1 MNQEIPK
8 PLRKALARQTPGEVH
23 PSPDVLTAFV
33 ERTLPPA
40 EGEVVTHHL
49 AQCTECREI
58 VFLASN
64 AAEDEVREK
73 IERELVPA
81 AAFARV
87 AAVPAYETHAM
98 LGMARAQT
106 SRPRWTSRM
115 RWAASV
121 AAAVVLV
128 SGGVVL
134 QLTRAGSGHK
144 PAPVTVA
151 SNRPSPAVS
160 PVVPSVL
167 PNAPTK
173 NSQEAS
179 AKPPVPEALAKAS
192 PRPMMNMQ
200 TKKVPAETTAAD
212 KPGNKASDLLTF
224 APAAAPA
231 AQAKASPATG
241 GIAVLGL
248 SHAAVPDV
256 RQKSSLVES
265 ESEQKSDSGQSAQ
278 LQQRASASF
287 GKSRA
292 SLYAMAPAPPLWR
305 IGPNGQLE
313 RSLAPNQW
321 TRALADQPITFR
333 AVGVIGSQVWA
344 GGNDGA
350 LFHSSD
356 GGEHWTKVSLPA
368 NSNVGPGAIVSIHF
382 DDPLHG
388 VITSDAGTR
397 WATTDGGVTWATQ

>member
-1 MNQEIPK
+1 MNHEIPK

-49 AQCTECREI
+49 AQCTKCREI

-64 AAEDEVREK
+64 AAEDEVRDK

-81 AAFARV
+81 AASDRV
-87 AAVPAYETHAM
+87 AAVPVSETHAM
-98 LGMARAQT
+98 FGIARAQT
-106 SRPRWTSRM
+106 PRPGRTSRM

-151 SNRPSPAVS
+151 SNRPSPAAS
-160 PVVPSVL
+160 PVVPDVQ

-192 PRPMMNMQ
+192 PRPMMNMP
-200 TKKVPAETTAAD
+200 TKKVPAETTSAD
-212 KPGNKASDLLTF
+212 KPANRASDLLTF
-224 APAAAPA
+224 APAAPPP
-231 AQAKASPATG
+231 AQAKAAPATG
-241 GIAVLGL
+241 GIAIGGL
-248 SHAAVPDV
+248 SHIAVPEV
-256 RQKSSLVES
+256 RLKSSLAES
-265 ESEQKSDSGQSAQ
+265 GSEQKGESGQPAQ

-287 GKSRA
+287 GRSRA
-292 SLYAMAPAPPLWR
+292 SMYAMAAVPPLWR
-305 IGPNGQLE
+305 IGPTGQLE

-333 AVGVIGSQVWA
+333 AVGVMGSEVWA
-344 GGNDGA
+344 GGNGGA

-382 DDPLHG
+382 DDPQHG
-388 VITSDAGTR
+388 VIASDAGTR
-397 WATTDGGVTWATQ
+397 WTTTDGGVTWLPQ